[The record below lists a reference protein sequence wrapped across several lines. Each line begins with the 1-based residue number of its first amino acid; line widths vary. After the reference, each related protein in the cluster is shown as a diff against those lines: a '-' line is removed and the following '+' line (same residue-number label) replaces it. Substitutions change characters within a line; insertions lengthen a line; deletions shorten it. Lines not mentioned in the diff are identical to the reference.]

1 MKSLRLPILLF
12 FIFFSFEITAQSQW
26 KIDENEQFK
35 KAVLQDFK
43 ASKEDLY
50 AEIKDE
56 YKRKIYKQV
65 IEELDELFEQFEADF
80 KDDNFIFD
88 PEIYAFVDEQ
98 FQHLKKSNPELQEM
112 KGFLISKETTLNAY
126 SIPNHF
132 IVIHLGL
139 FYWLNN
145 QDQMAS
151 ILAHEMGHGFFQHG
165 LNHRAETIIFE
176 NSKAN
181 KKALKKLKRK
191 KRGKSI
197 QARAAFQSKLYANSK
212 HRRENEFQA
221 DSIGYHFI
229 ANTDFDTDQIIS
241 SMELSSKYDSIQPV
255 GLGEKI
261 YRELFDLEEQEFDED
276 WLQIEDLSNYNYDI
290 DASRFIKDSIASH
303 PEMNQ
308 RIERLTRLFPQLKKG
323 SQAIPSDDFLTIS
336 EVAKRNR
343 VVSFYEDELYAN
355 SLYECLLRIQHE
367 DEVDY
372 YRYWLGKN
380 LEALSSS
387 RKNYTFNKHVSRVN
401 PKKQSDSYMQYL
413 SFLWNLSTSELETM
427 ANYYSK

>member
-1 MKSLRLPILLF
+1 MKKLSLLLGILCLC
-12 FIFFSFEITAQSQW
+12 FSSELVAQSPW
-26 KIDENEQFK
+26 EINEDALLKKSVIEQFN
-35 KAVLQDFK
+35 AG
-43 ASKEDLY
+43 KEALY
-50 AEIKDE
+50 AEVKE
-56 YKRKIYKQV
+56 THKRKIYKQV
-65 IEELDELFEQFEADF
+65 IEELDELFEQFDADI
-80 KDDNFIFD
+80 KDNNFIFD

-98 FQHLKKSNPELQEM
+98 FQHLKKANPELQDM

-165 LNHRAETIIFE
+165 LNHRVESLIFK

-181 KKALKKLKRK
+181 KKTLKKLKRK

-229 ANTDFDTDQIIS
+229 ANTNFDADQIIS
-241 SMELSSKYDSIQPV
+241 SMELSSMYDSLQPV

-261 YRELFDLEEQEFDED
+261 YRELFDIEEQAFKEE

-290 DASRFIKDSIASH
+290 DTSRFIKDSIASH
-303 PEMNQ
+303 PEMEI
-308 RIERLTRLFPQLKKG
+308 RIERLTTLFPHLKKG
-323 SQAIPSDDFLTIS
+323 TQAQASDDFLTIS
-336 EVAKRNR
+336 EIAKRNR

-355 SLYECLLRIQHE
+355 SLYECLLRIQRD

-401 PKKQSDSYMQYL
+401 PKKQSESYMQYL
-413 SFLWNLSTSELETM
+413 SFLWNLSASELFTI
-427 ANYYSK
+427 ADYYLK